1 MGTVSR
7 PPERAVE
14 SFPRSD
20 SMSTIFPVIF
30 TETADKETPVLAYI
44 PDLDGMT
51 EGKAI
56 ADAIAMAKDY
66 ICNALFDKANPET
79 PNTRIDEI
87 DLKESP
93 FFDSG
98 KSFVSLVDVDLD
110 AFRRREKS
118 KSGRQQLA
126 ISCSMAQKNA
136 IQAAAKEVGLTT
148 AQYVLK
154 MCGVDM
160 LSLSPS

>member
-1 MGTVSR
+1 
-7 PPERAVE
+7 
-14 SFPRSD
+14 
-20 SMSTIFPVIF
+20 MSTIFPVIF

-93 FFDSG
+93 FLTLESPLFPLWMSIWTLSG
-98 KSFVSLVDVDLD
+98 
-110 AFRRREKS
+110 A
-118 KSGRQQLA
+118 GRSRKA
-126 ISCSMAQKNA
+126 SA
-136 IQAAAKEVGLTT
+136 ET
-148 AQYVLK
+148 
-154 MCGVDM
+154 
-160 LSLSPS
+160 

>member
-30 TETADKETPVLAYI
+30 TETADKENPVLVYI

-51 EGKAI
+51 EGKDI

-66 ICNALFDKANPET
+66 ICNALFDKASPET
-79 PNTRIDEI
+79 SNTRIDEI

-93 FFDSG
+93 FFDAG

-118 KSGRQQLA
+118 KSVRRNITLPQWLDEMAASAKLNVSA
-126 ISCSMAQKNA
+126 IAQSALK
-136 IQAAAKEVGLTT
+136 KELGI
-148 AQYVLK
+148 A
-154 MCGVDM
+154 
-160 LSLSPS
+160 

>member
-93 FFDSG
+93 FFDAG

-110 AFRRREKS
+110 AFRRRERS
-118 KSGRQQLA
+118 KSVRRNITLPQWLDEMAASAKLNVSA
-126 ISCSMAQKNA
+126 IAQSALK
-136 IQAAAKEVGLTT
+136 KELGI
-148 AQYVLK
+148 A
-154 MCGVDM
+154 
-160 LSLSPS
+160 